1 MNLESIFIEDEK
13 EKMHVIYKWGGMF
26 HDGVTVTWVSHAS
39 HVAHDVTHV
48 TRHTSHVAH
57 DGALSAGGG
66 GRPARPEH
74 LGVEPVADQDQ
85 HQRRLGLQ
93 GLQLLICNMSGVS
106 LVSHN

>member
-1 MNLESIFIEDEK
+1 MLFTNGLECSMIE
-13 EKMHVIYKWGGMF
+13 
-26 HDGVTVTWVSHAS
+26 SLSRAS
-39 HVAHDVTHV
+39 RA
-48 TRHTSHVAH
+48 SHVAH

-93 GLQLLICNMSGVS
+93 GLQLLICNISGVS
-106 LVSHN
+106 GDTRLE

>member
-1 MNLESIFIEDEK
+1 MLFTNGLECSMMESLSRGC
-13 EKMHVIYKWGGMF
+13 HVRHTLLM
-26 HDGVTVTWVSHAS
+26 TSHA
-39 HVAHDVTHV
+39 
-48 TRHTSHVAH
+48 SHVAH

-106 LVSHN
+106 GDTRLE